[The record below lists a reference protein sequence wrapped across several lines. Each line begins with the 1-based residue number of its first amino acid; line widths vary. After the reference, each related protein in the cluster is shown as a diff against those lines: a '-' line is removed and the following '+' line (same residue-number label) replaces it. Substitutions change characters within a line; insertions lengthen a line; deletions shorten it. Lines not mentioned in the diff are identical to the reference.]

1 MDRFKPDTAGDIQDI
16 IGWAI
21 SHEKALCIEG
31 AGSKS
36 GLGRPVEADA
46 VIELS
51 ALTGITLYEPGELIL
66 RAKAGTPLQ
75 EINDAVA
82 HAGQQLAFEPP
93 FWGPLYGV
101 SHGGTL
107 GGLIAANQSGS
118 RRFKSGA
125 LRDHLL
131 GVEAVSGR
139 NDVFK
144 SGGRVMK
151 NVSGYDL
158 PKLMAGSYGTLGVIT
173 EATLKVMPKPEKVQT
188 LMIAGTTDRDAS
200 SLMTAATKS
209 PLEVSGAAYLP
220 GGVVAKSSLPEIAGV
235 GNGITLLRLE
245 GYADS
250 IGARM
255 DSLKS
260 LVAAKGIDLDPIAGR
275 EGVAVLDDTTS
286 DQLWADVSNAGFFA
300 KDTSALWRVSSVP
313 GRMNAIV
320 ASVGA
325 EAWFADWAGGLIW
338 FSVPAEGTADAD
350 IIRQAVSRGGGHAT
364 LMRAP
369 NALRKR
375 VPVFQ
380 PQDTVLAKL
389 TANIKTAFDPHGVL
403 NPGRMYADV

>member
-21 SHEKALCIEG
+21 SDEKSVAIEG
-31 AGSKS
+31 AGSKT

-46 VIELS
+46 VLDLS

-75 EINDAVA
+75 EINDTVA
-82 HAGQQLAFEPP
+82 QAGQQLAFEPP
-93 FWGPLYGV
+93 IWGALYGV

-139 NDVFK
+139 NDLFK

-173 EATLKVMPKPEKVQT
+173 EATLKVMPKPEDVQT
-188 LMIAGTTDRDAS
+188 LIIAGTTDRDAAA
-200 SLMTAATKS
+200 LMTAATTS

-220 GGVVAKSSLPEIAGV
+220 GVVVAKSSLPEIAGV

-245 GYADS
+245 GYAES

-255 DSLKS
+255 DSLKE
-260 LVAAKGIDLDPIAGR
+260 LVGTKGIDLDPIAGR
-275 EGVAVLDDTTS
+275 EGVAVLEEATS
-286 DQLWADVSNAGFFA
+286 EQLWRDVSDAAFFA

-320 ASVGA
+320 SSVGA
-325 EAWFADWAGGLIW
+325 DAWYADWAGGLIW

-350 IIRQAVSRGGGHAT
+350 IIRQAVKRAGGHAT

-369 NALRKR
+369 DDLRKR
-375 VPVFQ
+375 VSVFQ
-380 PQDTVLAKL
+380 PQDAVLAKL

-403 NPGRMYADV
+403 NPGRMYADI

>member
-1 MDRFKPDTAGDIQDI
+1 MHVHKGQLPFSRSAAILIPDTYMDRFKPDTAGDIQDI
-16 IGWAI
+16 IGWAT
-21 SHEKALCIEG
+21 SDGKTLKIEG
-31 AGSKS
+31 GGSKG
-36 GLGRPVEADA
+36 GLGRPVEPDA

-82 HAGQQLAFEPP
+82 QAGQQLAFEPP
-93 FWGPLYGV
+93 SWGALYGV

-188 LMIAGTTDRDAS
+188 LMVAGTTVRDAS
-200 SLMTAATKS
+200 ALMTAATKS
-209 PLEVSGAAYLP
+209 ALEVSGAAYVP
-220 GGVVAKSSLPEIAGV
+220 GSVVAKSSLPEIAGV

-250 IGARM
+250 HRCPH
-255 DSLKS
+255 D
-260 LVAAKGIDLDPIAGR
+260 VTKGS
-275 EGVAVLDDTTS
+275 GVGQGD
-286 DQLWADVSNAGFFA
+286 
-300 KDTSALWRVSSVP
+300 
-313 GRMNAIV
+313 
-320 ASVGA
+320 
-325 EAWFADWAGGLIW
+325 
-338 FSVPAEGTADAD
+338 
-350 IIRQAVSRGGGHAT
+350 
-364 LMRAP
+364 
-369 NALRKR
+369 
-375 VPVFQ
+375 
-380 PQDTVLAKL
+380 
-389 TANIKTAFDPHGVL
+389 
-403 NPGRMYADV
+403 